1 MTEEK
6 STSESSA
13 FDPVYEN
20 TRRETLFIIGA
31 WVFFCVWVVGVS
43 VKTGYNVDPDTM
55 TIVMGMPAWVFWGVA
70 LPWLASN
77 VFIVWFA
84 LKYMADDP
92 LGEDEDESEDVIG
105 DGAKA
110 GAARAANAEADHG

>member
-6 STSESSA
+6 ATSGSNA

-43 VKTGYNVDPDTM
+43 LTTGYDVDPDTM
-55 TIVMGMPAWVFWGVA
+55 RIVMGMPAWVFWGVG
-70 LPWLASN
+70 LPWMAAN
-77 VFIVWFA
+77 IFIVWFA

-92 LGEDEDESEDVIG
+92 LGEDDDESVDVV
-105 DGAKA
+105 K
-110 GAARAANAEADHG
+110 AEASPGVNMEADRG